1 VCHGVLAPFLITRR
15 MRDNSKQIASISNV
29 AARRDSCD
37 VDGAAQAA
45 AAAAAASMAAAT
57 ACNSSSSNS
66 NSRHLTDFGPLPSP
80 DATVNNA

>member
-1 VCHGVLAPFLITRR
+1 MCHGVLAPFLITRR

-45 AAAAAASMAAAT
+45 AAAAAASMAAAAT
-57 ACNSSSSNS
+57 CNSSSS